1 MILCLDFIKHFL
13 FLYLFFFWGGEGLL
27 VFGGVFFWGCVCLAV
42 CLFVCLLFVLF
53 VFCLDISN
61 KNLNTN
67 LIFVSTEMATPNIE
81 MSDINVETGNGDPLH
96 GYVNNVLFLSLPY
109 NIKRNYRVKR

>member
-13 FLYLFFFWGGEGLL
+13 FLYLFFFLGGGF
-27 VFGGVFFWGCVCLAV
+27 VGFWWCFFWGCVCLAV
-42 CLFVCLLFVLF
+42 CLFVSLLFVLF

-96 GYVNNVLFLSLPY
+96 GYVNNVLLLSLPY